1 MEQEHPLRDRCRH
14 ELSMRCALTW
24 LTFVCVPV
32 SAWAL
37 SPNVRIS
44 QYGHAAWKIEDGFFG
59 GRPATITQTTDG
71 YLWVVD
77 SSGLRRFDGVHFVP
91 WTPPP
96 GKQLLAPSIV
106 RALAARDGGLWIG
119 TLRGLSHWTNQD
131 LINYPDGR
139 VNPFL

>member
-1 MEQEHPLRDRCRH
+1 MEQEHPLRDSCRH
-14 ELSMRCALTW
+14 GLSVRCALTW
-24 LTFVCVPV
+24 LAFACLPV

-44 QYGHAAWKIEDGFFG
+44 QYGHATWRIEDGFFG
-59 GRPATITQTTDG
+59 GRPATITQTSDG

-96 GKQLLAPSIV
+96 GKQLLAPEIV
-106 RALAARDGGLWIG
+106 RALAARDGGLWVG
-119 TLRGLSHWTNQD
+119 TFRGLRHLARTA
-131 LINYPDGR
+131 LIT
-139 VNPFL
+139 L